1 MNTPGKNLTI
11 LLSAENCHKVS
22 KINSNHE
29 WRPKENTSVIIMI
42 KFYEKDAKSLV
53 NLADSQTCHSI
64 ANILGYFLK
73 ETKILLE

>member
-1 MNTPGKNLTI
+1 
-11 LLSAENCHKVS
+11 
-22 KINSNHE
+22 
-29 WRPKENTSVIIMI
+29 MI